1 MPQKSG
7 KDELVLL
14 RILGEKVD
22 AEKVMLVTEH
32 SRPTEKD
39 KDSVETMDGS
49 ISAGGSLESEV
60 KFTAHMDVQDKL
72 SDEIEDAVED
82 DIAYELWFINR
93 QVKNTEGKYKAE
105 YRQGYFTS
113 FERKN
118 EADGIAEYEAEYA
131 VFGKKKRGY
140 ATLPKLIEDN
150 KLAYGFHD
158 TVKAD
163 PANDGLASI
172 PQPTESGAAE
182 TGTPVL

>member
-32 SRPTEKD
+32 SRSTEKD

-60 KFTAHMDVQDKL
+60 KFTAHMDVQDKQL

-93 QVKNTEGKYKAE
+93 QVKIQKENIKQNTD
-105 YRQGYFTS
+105 RVTS
-113 FERKN
+113 HRLNVRMRLMVSLNMKLNMLFSVRKN
-118 EADGIAEYEAEYA
+118 
-131 VFGKKKRGY
+131 VV

>member
-14 RILGEKVD
+14 RILGQKVD

-32 SRPTEKD
+32 SRSTEKD

-82 DIAYELWFINR
+82 DVAYELWFINR
-93 QVKNTEGKYKAE
+93 QVKNTDGKYKAE

-118 EADGIAEYEAEYA
+118 EDDGIAEYEAEYS

-158 TVKAD
+158 TVKTD
-163 PANDGLASI
+163 PATDGLASI
-172 PQPTESGAAE
+172 PQPTASEASG
-182 TGTPVL
+182 TVPVV